1 MLVSRE
7 FDTAFAGVLGLLI
20 GSFLNVVIYRTP
32 VMMYRE
38 WLADAV
44 ANLMSS
50 KDAPSLWSMA
60 FGPKVAAPAG
70 LEAAADKAA
79 EAIEAQPPFDLTRP
93 ASRCGACGHRIRW
106 YENIPVLSYLLLRGR
121 CAACKTSI
129 SPRYPLVELV
139 TGALFALCAWRF
151 GITPAG
157 ALWAAF
163 GALLVCQFLIDF
175 DTQFLPD
182 SLNYPLLWL
191 GLIGAAIGWTGV
203 ALSSAVWGAVFGYLS
218 LWLVYHAFRLVTG
231 KEGMGHG
238 DFKLLAALGAWL
250 GADYLIAIIL
260 VSSLVGAVIGIGL
273 RVAGK
278 LAHKDIPIAFGP
290 FLAGA
295 GLVCLV
301 AGPAVVK
308 QWIPFAFPL
317 DSMGAMGALIR

>member
-1 MLVSRE
+1 MPVSQE
-7 FDTAFAGVLGLLI
+7 FDAALAGVLGLLI

-32 VMMYRE
+32 VMMYRD

-44 ANLMSS
+44 ANLMAS
-50 KDAPSLWSMA
+50 KVVPSLCSRF
-60 FGPKVAAPAG
+60 FGPKTVPPEG

-79 EAIEAQPPFDLTRP
+79 TAIENLPPFDLTRP
-93 ASRCGACGHRIRW
+93 ASRCGACGHKIRW
-106 YENIPVLSYLLLRGR
+106 YQNIPVLSYLFLRGR
-121 CAACKTSI
+121 CASCKTSI
-129 SPRYPLVELV
+129 SPRYPLVELI
-139 TGALFALCAWRF
+139 TGVLFALCGYRF
-151 GITPAG
+151 GLTPTG

-163 GALLVCQFLIDF
+163 AALLICQFLIDF

-182 SLNYPLLWL
+182 PLNYTLLWL
-191 GLIGAAIGWTGV
+191 GLIGAAMGWTGV

-218 LWLVYHAFRLVTG
+218 LWLVYHGYRLVTD
-231 KEGMGHG
+231 KEGMGYG

-260 VSSLVGAVIGIGL
+260 VSSLVGAVIGLTL
-273 RVAGK
+273 RFAGK

-301 AGPAVVK
+301 IGPGLVR

-317 DSMGAMGALIR
+317 GALIH

>member
-7 FDTAFAGVLGLLI
+7 FDTVFAGVLGLLI
-20 GSFLNVVIYRTP
+20 GSFMNVVIYRTP
-32 VMMYRE
+32 VMMYRD

-50 KDAPSLWSMA
+50 KDAPSLWSLA
-60 FGPKVAAPAG
+60 FGPKVAPPAG

-79 EAIEAQPPFDLTRP
+79 AVIEAQPPFDLTRP
-93 ASRCGACGHRIRW
+93 ASRCGACGHKIRW
-106 YENIPVLSYLLLRGR
+106 YENIPVLSYVVLRGR
-121 CAACKTSI
+121 CSSCKTSI

-157 ALWAAF
+157 VLWAAF
-163 GALLVCQFLIDF
+163 GALLICQFLIDF

-191 GLIGAAIGWTGV
+191 GLIGAAMGWTGV
-203 ALSSAVWGAVFGYLS
+203 PLSSAVWGAVFGYLS
-218 LWLVYHAFRLVTG
+218 LWLVYHGFRLITG
-231 KEGMGHG
+231 KEGMGYG

-260 VSSLVGAVIGIGL
+260 VSSLVGAVIGVTL
-273 RVAGK
+273 RIAGK

-301 AGPAVVK
+301 AGPEVVR

-317 DSMGAMGALIR
+317 GALIH

>member
-1 MLVSRE
+1 MPVSQG
-7 FDTAFAGVLGLLI
+7 FDAVLAGVLGLLI

-38 WLADAV
+38 WLSDAV
-44 ANLMSS
+44 ANLMTS
-50 KDAPSLWSMA
+50 KDVPSLWSLV
-60 FGPKVAAPAG
+60 FGPKATPPEG

-79 EAIEAQPPFDLTRP
+79 VAIEKLPPFDLTRP
-93 ASRCGACGHRIRW
+93 ASRCGACGHKIRW
-106 YENIPVLSYLLLRGR
+106 YQNIPVLSYLFLRGR
-121 CAACKTSI
+121 CASCKTSI

-139 TGALFALCAWRF
+139 TGALFALCGWRF
-151 GITPAG
+151 GLTPTG

-163 GALLVCQFLIDF
+163 AALLICQFLIDF

-182 SLNYPLLWL
+182 SLNYTLLWL
-191 GLIGAAIGWTGV
+191 GLVGAAMGWTGV

-218 LWLVYHAFRLVTG
+218 LWLVYHAYRLVTG
-231 KEGMGHG
+231 KEGMGYG
-238 DFKLLAALGAWL
+238 DFKLLAALGVWL

-260 VSSLVGAVIGIGL
+260 VSSLVGAVIGLTL
-273 RVAGK
+273 RFVGK

-301 AGPAVVK
+301 IGPELVR
-308 QWIPFAFPL
+308 QWVPFAFPL
-317 DSMGAMGALIR
+317 GALIH

>member
-7 FDTAFAGVLGLLI
+7 FDTVFAGVLGLLI
-20 GSFLNVVIYRTP
+20 GSFMNVVIYRTP
-32 VMMYRE
+32 VMMYRD

-44 ANLMSS
+44 ANLMPS
-50 KDAPSLWSMA
+50 KDAPSLWSLA
-60 FGPKVAAPAG
+60 FGPKVAPPAG
-70 LEAAADKAA
+70 LEAVADKAA
-79 EAIEAQPPFDLTRP
+79 AVIEAQPPFDLARP
-93 ASRCGACGHRIRW
+93 ASRCGACGHKIRW
-106 YENIPVLSYLLLRGR
+106 YENIPVLSYAVLRGR
-121 CAACKTSI
+121 CSSCKTAI
-129 SPRYPLVELV
+129 SPRYPMVELV

-163 GALLVCQFLIDF
+163 GALLICQFLIDF

-191 GLIGAAIGWTGV
+191 GLIGAAMGWTGV
-203 ALSSAVWGAVFGYLS
+203 PLSSAVWGAVFGYLS
-218 LWLVYHAFRLVTG
+218 LWLVYHGFRLVTG
-231 KEGMGHG
+231 KEGMGYG

-260 VSSLVGAVIGIGL
+260 VSSLVGAVIGVTL
-273 RVAGK
+273 RIAGK

-301 AGPAVVK
+301 AGPEVVR

-317 DSMGAMGALIR
+317 GALIH

>member
-20 GSFLNVVIYRTP
+20 GSFMNVVIYRTP
-32 VMMYRE
+32 VMMYRD

-44 ANLMSS
+44 ANLMPS
-50 KDAPSLWSMA
+50 KDAPSLWSLA
-60 FGPKVAAPAG
+60 FGPKVSPPAG

-79 EAIEAQPPFDLTRP
+79 AVLEAQPAFDLTRP
-93 ASRCGACGHRIRW
+93 ASRCGNCGHKIRW
-106 YENIPVLSYLLLRGR
+106 YENIPVLSYVVLRGR
-121 CAACKTSI
+121 CASCKTSI
-129 SPRYPLVELV
+129 SPRYPLVELI

-157 ALWAAF
+157 VLWAAF
-163 GALLVCQFLIDF
+163 GALLICQFLIDF

-191 GLIGAAIGWTGV
+191 GLVGAAMGWTGV
-203 ALSSAVWGAVFGYLS
+203 PLSSAVWGAVFGYLS
-218 LWLVYHAFRLVTG
+218 LWLVYHGFRLVTG
-231 KEGMGHG
+231 KEGMGYG

-260 VSSLVGAVIGIGL
+260 VSSLVGAVIGVTL

-301 AGPAVVK
+301 AGPEIVR

-317 DSMGAMGALIR
+317 GALIH

>member
-1 MLVSRE
+1 MPVSQE
-7 FDTAFAGVLGLLI
+7 FDAALAGVLGLLI

-32 VMMYRE
+32 VMMYRD

-50 KDAPSLWSMA
+50 KDAPSLWSLV
-60 FGPKVAAPAG
+60 FGPKSVPPEG

-79 EAIEAQPPFDLTRP
+79 TAIESLPPFDLTRP
-93 ASRCGACGHRIRW
+93 ASRCGACGHKIRW
-106 YENIPVLSYLLLRGR
+106 YQNIPVLSYLFLRGR
-121 CAACKTSI
+121 CASCKTSI
-129 SPRYPLVELV
+129 SPRYPLVELI
-139 TGALFALCAWRF
+139 TGALFALCGYRF
-151 GITPAG
+151 GLTPTG

-163 GALLVCQFLIDF
+163 AALLICQFLIDF

-182 SLNYPLLWL
+182 SLNYTLLWL
-191 GLIGAAIGWTGV
+191 GLIGAAMGWTGV

-218 LWLVYHAFRLVTG
+218 LWLVYHGYRLLTG
-231 KEGMGHG
+231 KEGMGYG

-260 VSSLVGAVIGIGL
+260 VSSLVGAVIGLAL
-273 RVAGK
+273 RFAGK

-301 AGPAVVK
+301 IGPGLVR

-317 DSMGAMGALIR
+317 DALIH

>member
-7 FDTAFAGVLGLLI
+7 IDTAFAGVLGLLI
-20 GSFLNVVIYRTP
+20 GSFLNVVIYRVP

-38 WLADAV
+38 WLSEAV

-50 KDAPSLWSMA
+50 KDMPSLWSLV
-60 FGPKVAAPAG
+60 FGPKAAPPAG

-79 EAIEAQPPFDLTRP
+79 TAIEALPPFNLMRP
-93 ASRCGACGHRIRW
+93 ASRCGSCGHEICW
-106 YENIPVLSYLLLRGR
+106 HQNIPVLSYVLLRGR
-121 CAACKTSI
+121 CASCKTRI
-129 SPRYPLVELV
+129 SPRYPLVELI
-139 TGALFALCAWRF
+139 TAGLFALCAYRF
-151 GITPAG
+151 GITPTG

-191 GLIGAAIGWTGV
+191 GLVGAAMGWTGV
-203 ALSSAVWGAVFGYLS
+203 SLNAAVWGAVFGYLS
-218 LWLVYHAFRLVTG
+218 LWLVYHGFRLITG
-231 KEGMGHG
+231 KEGMGYG

-260 VSSLVGAVIGIGL
+260 VSSLVGAVIGLTL
-273 RVAGK
+273 RFAGK

-301 AGPAVVK
+301 AGPELVK

-317 DSMGAMGALIR
+317 GALVH

>member
-20 GSFLNVVIYRTP
+20 GSFMNVVIYRTP
-32 VMMYRE
+32 VMMYRD

-44 ANLMSS
+44 ANLMPS
-50 KDAPSLWSMA
+50 KDAPSLWSLA
-60 FGPKVAAPAG
+60 FGPKVSPPAG

-79 EAIEAQPPFDLTRP
+79 AVLEAQPAFDLTRP
-93 ASRCGACGHRIRW
+93 ASRCGNCGHKIRW
-106 YENIPVLSYLLLRGR
+106 YENIPVLSYVVLRGR
-121 CAACKTSI
+121 CASCKTSI
-129 SPRYPLVELV
+129 SLRYPLVELV

-157 ALWAAF
+157 VLWAAF
-163 GALLVCQFLIDF
+163 GALLICQFLIDF

-191 GLIGAAIGWTGV
+191 GLVGAAMGWTGV
-203 ALSSAVWGAVFGYLS
+203 PLSSAVWGAVFGYLS
-218 LWLVYHAFRLVTG
+218 LWLVYHGFRLVTG
-231 KEGMGHG
+231 KEGMGYG

-260 VSSLVGAVIGIGL
+260 VSSLVGAVIGVTL

-301 AGPAVVK
+301 AGPEIVR

-317 DSMGAMGALIR
+317 GALIH

>member
-7 FDTAFAGVLGLLI
+7 FDTAFAGVLGLLV

-32 VMMYRE
+32 VMMYRG

-44 ANLMSS
+44 ANLMTS
-50 KDAPSLWSMA
+50 KDAPSLWA
-60 FGPKVAAPAG
+60 LVFGPKSVPPAG

-79 EAIEAQPPFDLTRP
+79 LAIESLPPFNLAQP

-106 YENIPVLSYLLLRGR
+106 YQNIPVLSYLVLRGR
-121 CAACKTSI
+121 CAACNASI
-129 SPRYPLVELV
+129 SPRYPLVELI
-139 TGALFALCAWRF
+139 TGALFALCAYRF
-151 GITPAG
+151 GLTPTG
-157 ALWAAF
+157 ALWAVFA
-163 GALLVCQFLIDF
+163 ALLVCQFLIDF

-191 GLIGAAIGWTGV
+191 GLIGAAMGWTSV

-218 LWLVYHAFRLVTG
+218 LWLVYHGYRLATG
-231 KEGMGHG
+231 KEGMGYG

-260 VSSLVGAVIGIGL
+260 VSSLVGAVIGLTL
-273 RVAGK
+273 RFVGK
-278 LAHKDIPIAFGP
+278 LAHKDIPMAFGP

-301 AGPAVVK
+301 VGPELVR

-317 DSMGAMGALIR
+317 DPLIR

>member
-1 MLVSRE
+1 MPVSQG
-7 FDTAFAGVLGLLI
+7 FDAVLAGVLGLLI

-38 WLADAV
+38 WLSDAV
-44 ANLMSS
+44 ANLMTS
-50 KDAPSLWSMA
+50 KDVPSLWSLV
-60 FGPKVAAPAG
+60 FGPKATPPEG

-79 EAIEAQPPFDLTRP
+79 VAIEKLPPFDLTRP
-93 ASRCGACGHRIRW
+93 ASRCGACGHKIRW
-106 YENIPVLSYLLLRGR
+106 YQNIPVLSYLFLRGR
-121 CAACKTSI
+121 CASCKTSI

-139 TGALFALCAWRF
+139 TGALFALCGWRF
-151 GITPAG
+151 GLTPTG

-163 GALLVCQFLIDF
+163 AALLICQFLIDF

-182 SLNYPLLWL
+182 SLNYTLLWL
-191 GLIGAAIGWTGV
+191 GLVGAAMGWTGV

-218 LWLVYHAFRLVTG
+218 LWLVYHAYRLVTG
-231 KEGMGHG
+231 KEGMGYG

-260 VSSLVGAVIGIGL
+260 VSSLVGAVIGLTL
-273 RVAGK
+273 RFVGK

-301 AGPAVVK
+301 IGPELVR
-308 QWIPFAFPL
+308 QWVPFAFPL
-317 DSMGAMGALIR
+317 GALIH

>member
-7 FDTAFAGVLGLLI
+7 FDTVFAGVLGLLI
-20 GSFLNVVIYRTP
+20 GSFMNVVIYRVP

-50 KDAPSLWSMA
+50 KDAPSLWSLA

-70 LEAAADKAA
+70 LEASADKAA
-79 EAIEAQPPFDLTRP
+79 EVVEKQPPFDLMRP

-106 YENIPVLSYLLLRGR
+106 YENIPVLSYAVLRGR
-121 CAACKTSI
+121 CSSCKTPI
-129 SPRYPLVELV
+129 SLRYPLVELI

-163 GALLVCQFLIDF
+163 GALLICQFLIDF

-191 GLIGAAIGWTGV
+191 GLIGAAMGWTGV
-203 ALSSAVWGAVFGYLS
+203 SLGSAVWGAVFGYLS

-231 KEGMGHG
+231 KEGMGYG

-260 VSSLVGAVIGIGL
+260 VSSLVGAVIGIAL

-295 GLVCLV
+295 GLVCLA
-301 AGPAVVK
+301 AGPEVVR

-317 DSMGAMGALIR
+317 GALIR

>member
-7 FDTAFAGVLGLLI
+7 FDTALAGVLGLLV

-32 VMMYRE
+32 VMMYRD

-50 KDAPSLWSMA
+50 KDAPSLWTLV
-60 FGPKVAAPAG
+60 FGPKSAPPAG

-79 EAIEAQPPFDLTRP
+79 VAIENLPPFDLSRP
-93 ASRCGACGHRIRW
+93 ASRCGACGHKIRW
-106 YENIPVLSYLLLRGR
+106 YQNIPVLSYLVLRGR

-129 SPRYPLVELV
+129 SPRYPLVELI
-139 TGALFALCAWRF
+139 TGALFALCAYRF
-151 GITPAG
+151 GLTPAG

-163 GALLVCQFLIDF
+163 AALLVCQFLIDF

-191 GLIGAAIGWTGV
+191 GLIGAAMGWTGV
-203 ALSSAVWGAVFGYLS
+203 ALSASVWGAVFGYLS
-218 LWLVYHAFRLVTG
+218 LWLVYHGYRLATG
-231 KEGMGHG
+231 KEGMGYG

-250 GADYLIAIIL
+250 GADYLIAIVL
-260 VSSLVGAVIGIGL
+260 VSSLVGAVIGLAL
-273 RVAGK
+273 RVVGK

-295 GLVCLV
+295 GLVCLI
-301 AGPAVVK
+301 AGPELVR

-317 DSMGAMGALIR
+317 DALIR